1 MGTFRTHGLKIIIL
15 EEIIMKNI
23 DRMFVLTGLV
33 FLLVGMGLGLKMSMT
48 QNFALHGLHAHLNLL
63 GFVLMTLFG
72 LCYRNW
78 PAMMEGSLA
87 TVHYLLHTVTVGV
100 SLTLLFFVLSNMDLA
115 PKLGPVMDIILI
127 GTYAGVLLFAYLF
140 FTRTKE

>member
-1 MGTFRTHGLKIIIL
+1 
-15 EEIIMKNI
+15 MKNV

-33 FLLVGMGLGLKMSMT
+33 FLLVGMSLGLKMSMT

-78 PAMMEGSLA
+78 PKMQEGMLA
-87 TVHYLLHTVTVGV
+87 STHYVLHTVSVAV
-100 SLTLLFFVLSNMDLA
+100 SLTLLYFILTNTDLA
-115 PKLGPVMDIILI
+115 PKLAPIMHTLLFGA
-127 GTYAGVLLFAYLF
+127 YAGVLLFAYLF
-140 FTRTKE
+140 F